1 MGHVVQVRLCMGFG
15 GALAHHYTARLG
27 AVVLN
32 NSLAVAYMQVVE
44 DADNYYNQA
53 APGYKPVGAD
63 YKKVAH

>member
-15 GALAHHYTARLG
+15 GALAHHYTTRLG

-32 NSLAVAYMQVVE
+32 NSLAVAYMPVVE
-44 DADNYYNQA
+44 DADNYYKLA
-53 APGYKPVGAD
+53 ALGYKPVVPD